1 MRNFSPKIAIPPGET
16 ALELMRA
23 CGWSRKDFEA
33 QMLGWT
39 SDDVQALIDGTLY
52 ITRDIARQLESVL
65 GGTVSLWLNLER
77 QYRAD
82 KQKLGEWKRVLPGG
96 ELVYL
101 AGPYRGKGRF
111 RVVRFC
117 RRIANIIRAWRAAK
131 RLWAAG
137 YAVICPHANSAV
149 MDAGIPSERFL
160 AGDLLMLDNC
170 DAMVVIGDWRNSEG
184 TLGEI
189 EHCVASEIPWYEG
202 VDAFLREEMGD

>member
-1 MRNFSPKIAIPPGET
+1 MGDFNPRVAIPPGET

-23 CGWSRKDFEA
+23 CGWSCKDFEA

-39 SDDVQALIDGTLY
+39 SDDVQDLIDGTLR
-52 ITRDIARQLESVL
+52 ITEDIAGQLETVL
-65 GGTVSLWLNLER
+65 GGTKSLWLNLER

-82 KQKLGEWKRVLPGG
+82 KQRLEEWKRALPGG
-96 ELVYL
+96 KLVYL

-117 RRIANIIRAWRAAK
+117 RRFANIIRAWKAAK

-137 YAVICPHANSAV
+137 YAVICPHTNSAM
-149 MDAGIPSERFL
+149 MDSGVPSERFL

-189 EHCVASEIPWYEG
+189 DHCIVSQIPWYQG
-202 VDAFLREEMGD
+202 VGEYLERVKEE